1 MHTYLISINKNFF
14 LTFNNK
20 KKSQRTEYIHS
31 TIDIAGTQRN
41 IITGVHNCFI
51 QTNLKLEIEGAWQK
65 FSNPFSFHIKS
76 NFIVIPLRNAKRFSD
91 LLIMVIV
98 L

>member
-1 MHTYLISINKNFF
+1 MHTY
-14 LTFNNK
+14 
-20 KKSQRTEYIHS
+20 
-31 TIDIAGTQRN
+31 AGTQRN

-76 NFIVIPLRNAKRFSD
+76 NFIVIPLRNAKLFSE
-91 LLIMVIV
+91 LPV
-98 L
+98 LVMI